1 MRYWRESLIV
11 VLLLALVLSAAVF
24 GRDHW
29 YYRHF
34 AKPRK
39 VADVAGPAGSDRTYE
54 LQYAR
59 NGDLVFRPVRG
70 NPIVTFYDYYGDLRV
85 ARAEW
90 PADGHVRLN
99 MQDGTVIDIRVRM
112 RINYQVGRP

>member
-11 VLLLALVLSAAVF
+11 LLLLALAASVAN
-24 GRDHW
+24 HW
-29 YYRHF
+29 HYRHHTS
-34 AKPRK
+34 PRK
-39 VADVAGPAGSDRTYE
+39 VADVAGPAGSNRTYE

-70 NPIVTFYDYYGDLRV
+70 NPIVTYYDYYGDVRV

-90 PADGHVRLN
+90 PADDHVRLT
-99 MQDGTVIDIRVRM
+99 MQDGTVIDIRVGM
-112 RINYQVGRP
+112 RINCQVGRP